1 MLTGEKDP
9 GIFIFS
15 TGDTEGEEA
24 ASIQEESSLNTG
36 TLVEGLY
43 VQGPEIMIESQGMSH
58 QDAMGRLTPV
68 IQRIEESPSTM
79 DASIVK
85 TKLEIQDER
94 GAGVDP
100 LPY

>member
-1 MLTGEKDP
+1 
-9 GIFIFS
+9 
-15 TGDTEGEEA
+15 
-24 ASIQEESSLNTG
+24 
-36 TLVEGLY
+36 
-43 VQGPEIMIESQGMSH
+43 MIESQGMSH